1 MVENRI
7 KELRK
12 EKGLSQAELANM
24 PGIGVSQ
31 TAVAQWESGKTQPRR
46 GKLAIMEELFG
57 VSADYIMGETDEP
70 GTVVAPCSD
79 SDQDEGQI
87 EFAES
92 TIEQETVAAVI
103 ESDLSADE
111 ERLLDYFYGTDDTGR
126 KMILAVARL
135 EYERRR
141 KELLKG

>member
-1 MVENRI
+1 MDNRI
-7 KELRK
+7 RELRK
-12 EKGLSQAELANM
+12 RMGISQEALANT
-24 PGIGVSQ
+24 PGIEVSQ

-70 GTVVAPCSD
+70 GTVLASVED
-79 SDQDEGQI
+79 SNQDEVQTEPG
-87 EFAES
+87 ES
-92 TIEQETVAAVI
+92 VIEQETAVEVSEI
-103 ESDLSADE
+103 ALSTDE
-111 ERLLDYFYGTDDTGR
+111 ERLVDYFNGTDDTGR